1 MTPKEWLRL
10 AGLATAAFI
19 VNTSEF
25 IPIGL
30 LVDIAADFAVS
41 EAQAGMLVSVYAWV
55 VMLLSLPLMIVV
67 SRFGFR
73 QLLLGVLAI
82 FVIGQTASAIAP
94 GYWTFMAAR
103 LTVACAHAVFWSIVS
118 PMAVRMVSFEHRP
131 AALGAVAAGS
141 SIAMIAGLPIGRMIG
156 LAMGWR
162 AAFVFMAV
170 ASLAAFL
177 YLFVVLPKMAPGA
190 PFSVRRLPGLL
201 KNPALL
207 SVYAVTAFMVMGYYA
222 GYSYI
227 EPFLQRIALMDDRSI
242 TLTLSI
248 FGCAGVAGSALFSRL
263 YGARR
268 LSFVVAAVGGIAC
281 ALLVLRIAAEAS
293 PLAVVAV
300 CILWG
305 ASATAANV
313 AFQAEV
319 IRCVPDDASPVAMSM
334 FSGIFNLGIGTGTA
348 IGGAASTA
356 WGVGVVG
363 LVGGALLLVA
373 VFLCAFLLPRATGVA
388 RGCSRG
394 EGRREAMR

>member
-1 MTPKEWLRL
+1 MAIKEWLPL
-10 AGLATAAFI
+10 AGLAASAFI

-30 LVDIAADFAVS
+30 LVDIAADFEVS
-41 EAQAGMLVSVYAWV
+41 EAQAGMLVSVYAWT
-55 VMLLSLPLMIVV
+55 VMLLSLPLMIAA
-67 SRFGFR
+67 SRFGFKK
-73 QLLLGVLAI
+73 LLLGILAV
-82 FVIGQTASAIAP
+82 FALGQTASALAP

-118 PMAVRMVSFEHRP
+118 PMAVRLVSFEHRP

-170 ASLAAFL
+170 ASLVAFI
-177 YLFVVLPKMAPGA
+177 YLFAVLPKMAPGT
-190 PFSVRRLPGLL
+190 PFAVRRLPGLV

-222 GYSYI
+222 CYSYV
-227 EPFLQRIALMDDRSI
+227 EPFLQRVALMDDQSI

-268 LSFVVAAVGGIAC
+268 LSFVAIAVGGISF
-281 ALLVLRIAAEAS
+281 ALIALRIAAEIS
-293 PLAVVAV
+293 PFAVVAACV
-300 CILWG
+300 LWG

-313 AFQAEV
+313 AFQAEI
-319 IRCVPDDASPVAMSM
+319 IRCVPEDASPVAMSM

-348 IGGAASTA
+348 IGGVASSA

-363 LVGGALLLVA
+363 FVGGALVA
-373 VFLCAFLLPRATGVA
+373 VATALCVLLLPRAIRKRSGD
-388 RGCSRG
+388 
-394 EGRREAMR
+394 EAL